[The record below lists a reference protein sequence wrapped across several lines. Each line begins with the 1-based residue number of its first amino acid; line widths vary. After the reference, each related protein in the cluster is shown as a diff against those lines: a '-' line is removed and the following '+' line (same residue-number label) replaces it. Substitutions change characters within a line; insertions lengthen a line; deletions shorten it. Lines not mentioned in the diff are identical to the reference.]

1 MNNKTFLEN
10 YRANAPLSGT
20 ISVPELKRPGQ
31 ADSFAGTRGKMA
43 DDYGRQQ
50 NIIGMTALG
59 ILLSAMGLAP
69 EAIAATAFG
78 SRVKGQERSPL
89 VKGIP
94 VESEP
99 DNAIIDKTP
108 NLNNLFKELT
118 PISPDSSREE
128 IIRGLEKNSKII
140 EQTRNL
146 INERKRRGYGL

>member
-10 YRANAPLSGT
+10 YRASAPLSGAVT
-20 ISVPELKRPGQ
+20 IPTLKERGQ
-31 ADSFAGTRGKMA
+31 TDSFVGTRGEMP

-78 SRVKGQERSPL
+78 SRVKGQERSPQ

-94 VESEP
+94 VESGL
-99 DNAIIDKTP
+99 DGIIDKTP
-108 NLNNLFKELT
+108 SLDSLFKKLT

-128 IIRGLEKNSKII
+128 ILKGLQDNNKII

-146 INERKRRGYGL
+146 INERRRRGYGL